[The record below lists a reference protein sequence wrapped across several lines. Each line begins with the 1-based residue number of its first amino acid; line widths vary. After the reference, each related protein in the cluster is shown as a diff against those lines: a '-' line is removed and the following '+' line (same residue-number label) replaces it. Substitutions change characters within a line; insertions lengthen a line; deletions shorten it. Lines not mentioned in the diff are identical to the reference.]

1 MKSFTRRLWR
11 HRRTRVGLLLVSI
24 LLVLAV
30 LAPLFAPYDPTE
42 QLDLVRRQTQPPSLT
57 HPFGT
62 DFFSRDVFSRVL
74 YGGRISLAIAFL
86 AVLVSVT
93 VGTVVGWLA
102 GTGSRMVDAILM
114 RTVDAALAIPRI
126 FLLLVVLAL
135 WNNVGIG
142 VLVVI
147 LGFTGWFGTSRLVR
161 AEILSLRER
170 DFIRAAHALGIGRIR
185 LFVRHLLPNVAA
197 PLIVT
202 ATLGV
207 GHVILIEAGL
217 SFLGIGVRPPT
228 PSWGSIIQEGQSLLA
243 VAPWIAA
250 FPGLAIVLTVVG
262 FSLLGD
268 GLRDALDPRSR

>member
-1 MKSFTRRLWR
+1 MKSVARRLWR

-42 QLDLVRRQTQPPSLT
+42 QLDLVRRQTQPPSFT

-86 AVLVSVT
+86 AVFVSVT

-185 LFVRHLLPNVAA
+185 LFARHLLPNVAA

-250 FPGLAIVLTVVG
+250 FPGLAIVLTVIG

>member
-1 MKSFTRRLWR
+1 MKTFAQRLWW
-11 HRRTRVGLLLVSI
+11 HRRTRAGLLLVSI
-24 LLVLAV
+24 LVLVAA

-42 QLDLVRRQTQPPSLT
+42 QLDLVTRQTNPPSPA

-86 AVLVSVT
+86 AVFLSIT
-93 VGTVVGWLA
+93 VGTIVGWLA
-102 GTGSRMVDAILM
+102 GIGSRVVDSVLM

-135 WNNVGIG
+135 WNDVGITA
-142 VLVVI
+142 LIMI

-161 AEILSLRER
+161 AEVLSLRER
-170 DFIRAAHALGIGRIR
+170 GFIHAAHALGIGKLR
-185 LFVRHLLPNVAA
+185 LFIRHLLPNLAA
-197 PLIVT
+197 PVIVT

-243 VAPWIAA
+243 IAPWIAA
-250 FPGLAIVLTVVG
+250 FPGFAIVLTVVG

-268 GLRDALDPRSR
+268 GLRDTLDPRSR